1 MSDVFGL
8 ISNGTN
14 PVPLQGVCVSG
25 SILGRGARV
34 KVAQRFRNEEADAL
48 EAVYRFPLPES
59 AAVCGFAAMVGGR
72 RISGSVEE
80 QDKAFELYD
89 DALARGDGAFLLDQE
104 RPNIFTL
111 SVGSLPAGAEAVVEI
126 EYVALLDQRCR
137 EVRFSLPTTI
147 SPRYLPADTPDEDG
161 IPASHRIHPE
171 YAASVPYGL
180 SVEIAVRGAS
190 CVESVESP
198 SHPVN
203 ITMGQGNGDELTV
216 RFASDVARMD
226 RDFVLTVT
234 QRAKEA
240 AGRVWRSVDER
251 GTWLQLDMALD
262 EADEPESAPAPS
274 SHGSGREVIFV
285 LDCSGSMQGDSISQ
299 ARRALEV
306 CLRALEKGSRFNVVR
321 FGNTFQSLFPQPR
334 EYGEK
339 TLGEALGWLRAVDAD
354 LGGTEVLQP
363 LQHVYG
369 AAVPKGVSRSVL
381 LLTDGQVGNEAEV
394 VELVRSHVAGTR
406 FFCVG
411 IGAGPNDHLVRGLAR
426 AGGGAAAFIFPGERI
441 EPRVLSLFRQAVS
454 PRISKLQIDWG
465 GADEQAPLEPI
476 LLLGEPMS
484 AWARVPRGAAPAGVT
499 VKAEVEG
506 KAEAWQLP
514 VVDAGSGQLP
524 IPTLWAR
531 ERIRGLEEAHQAGG
545 RGSRQA
551 RPKAETWRQ
560 EVIALAR
567 EFGLSCSLT
576 SWIAIEEREEK
587 DRQTGELVLRK
598 VPVLV
603 TVGWHGVER
612 FGAALSSYVGAGTTP
627 SAPVTTL
634 GLAPADRR
642 PVRGAP
648 GERSSQEP
656 LYLGRP
662 TRSASASGKIIAGQS
677 LRFSAEAF
685 QPDAG
690 GTDTDLL
697 MSVLSLQRVDGGF
710 DLTTDDLKRFGI
722 SASAIARA
730 AASAPGDRAEALRVL
745 HTALVLALL
754 EARFADARET
764 WFSTVKKSRA
774 WLKKA
779 SADWGPVLEGKT
791 VARWAKAVVVSAAS
805 ARMI

>member
-34 KVAQRFRNEEADAL
+34 KVAQRFRNEEAGAL

-59 AAVCGFAAMVGGR
+59 AAVCGFAAIAGGR

-80 QDKAFELYD
+80 RDKAFELYD

-126 EYVALLDQRCR
+126 EYVALLDQQGR

-147 SPRYLPADTPDEDG
+147 SPRYLPVDTPDEEG
-161 IPASHRIHPE
+161 IPASDRIHPE

-198 SHPVN
+198 SHPIN

-234 QRAKEA
+234 QRAREA
-240 AGRVWRSVDER
+240 VGRVWRSVDER

-262 EADEPESAPAPS
+262 EADEPESASAPS
-274 SHGSGREVIFV
+274 SRDSVREVIFV

-299 ARRALEV
+299 ARSALEV
-306 CLRALEKGSRFNVVR
+306 CLRAMENGSRFNVVR
-321 FGNTFQSLFPQPR
+321 FGDTFQSLFPQPR

-369 AAVPKGVSRSVL
+369 AAVPKGVSRSML
-381 LLTDGQVGNEAEV
+381 LLTDGEVGNEAEV
-394 VELVRSHVAGTR
+394 MELVRFHAAGTR

-454 PRISKLQIDWG
+454 SRISKLQVDWG
-465 GADEQAPLEPI
+465 GAAEQAPLEPI

-484 AWARVPRGAAPAGVT
+484 TWARVPQGAAPSGVT
-499 VKAEVEG
+499 VKAEIEG
-506 KAEAWQLP
+506 KAQAWQLP
-514 VVDAGSGQLP
+514 VVEAGSGQLP

-531 ERIRGLEEAHQAGG
+531 ERIRGLEEAHLAGG

-551 RPKAETWRQ
+551 RPKAETWKQ

-587 DRQTGELVLRK
+587 DRQTGELLLRK

-603 TVGWHGVER
+603 TVGWHGM
-612 FGAALSSYVGAGTTP
+612 GTALGRAGIR
-627 SAPVTTL
+627 TL
-634 GLAPADRR
+634 GLYTPTGSR
-642 PVRGAP
+642 PVVRGMP
-648 GERSSQEP
+648 GF
-656 LYLGRP
+656 LGGLGP
-662 TRSASASGKIIAGQS
+662 ASKPQS
-677 LRFSAEAF
+677 LGLTRAARRRE
-685 QPDAG
+685 
-690 GTDTDLL
+690 TDTDLL
-697 MSVLSLQRVDGGF
+697 MFVLSLQRVDGGF
-710 DLTTDDLKRFGI
+710 DLATGDLKRFGI
-722 SASAIARA
+722 SSSAIARA
-730 AASAPGDRAEALRVL
+730 AASAPGDPAEALRVL

-791 VARWAKAVVVSAAS
+791 VARWAKAVVASA